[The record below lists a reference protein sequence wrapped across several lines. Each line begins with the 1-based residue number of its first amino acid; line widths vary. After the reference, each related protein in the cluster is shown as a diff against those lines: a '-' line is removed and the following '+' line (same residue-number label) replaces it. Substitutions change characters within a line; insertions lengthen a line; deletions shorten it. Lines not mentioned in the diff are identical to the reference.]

1 MRERPYLFDVG
12 VTALAH
18 SNAPVSDAALRY
30 VRQAIAGEIDAL
42 VPYASVVGAHNALT
56 TYYGVSDDRAS
67 MLMQKFMDAKRI
79 HWYSGMNEEVVREG
93 FVQAGVRA
101 RNLNNR
107 TLSRSHSVLSV

>member
-1 MRERPYLFDVG
+1 
-12 VTALAH
+12 
-18 SNAPVSDAALRY
+18 
-30 VRQAIAGEIDAL
+30 
-42 VPYASVVGAHNALT
+42 
-56 TYYGVSDDRAS
+56 

>member
-12 VTALAH
+12 ATALAH

-30 VRQAIAGEIDAL
+30 VRQAIAGGIDAL
-42 VPYASVVGAHNALT
+42 VPYASVVGAHSALT

>member
-1 MRERPYLFDVG
+1 
-12 VTALAH
+12 
-18 SNAPVSDAALRY
+18 
-30 VRQAIAGEIDAL
+30 
-42 VPYASVVGAHNALT
+42 
-56 TYYGVSDDRAS
+56 
-67 MLMQKFMDAKRI
+67 MLMQNFMDAKRI